1 MPALFRRR
9 TVWLPTA
16 WGGLCMVALLAAAA
30 LGAALGMRP
39 FLAVDQ
45 PLRTADGRGAR
56 VLVIEGWLSPA
67 DLDQAIAALGQH
79 RYERILT
86 SGGPITGWSAHRNY
100 AERAADYLRAHG
112 VDASLPVDA
121 VPAPATAQDRTFA
134 SAVRVRD
141 WARQA
146 GLRLDSIDVYTLGV
160 HARRTRSVYRLAFG
174 DAVAVG
180 VYGAQP
186 TEYDAVRW
194 WTTSEGVK
202 TLLGEAISLAW
213 TTCCFWPGPPGSHE
227 ERWAVPP
234 R

>member
-16 WGGLCMVALLAAAA
+16 WGALCGAALLAAAA
-30 LGAALGMRP
+30 LALALGVRH

-45 PLRTADGRGAR
+45 PLRAADGGGAR
-56 VLVIEGWLSPA
+56 VLIVEGWLSPT
-67 DLDQAIAALGQH
+67 DLDLVVATLGRQ
-79 RYERILT
+79 RYERVIT
-86 SGGPITGWSAHRNY
+86 SGGPITGWSEHRNY
-100 AERAADYLRAHG
+100 AERAAAYLREQG
-112 VDASLPVDA
+112 VGETLPLDA

-141 WARQA
+141 WARKS
-146 GLRLDSIDVYTLGV
+146 GLRLEGIDVYTSGV
-160 HARRTRSVYRLAFG
+160 HARRTRTLYRLAFG

-180 VYGAQP
+180 VRSAPP
-186 TEYDAVRW
+186 TEYDATRW